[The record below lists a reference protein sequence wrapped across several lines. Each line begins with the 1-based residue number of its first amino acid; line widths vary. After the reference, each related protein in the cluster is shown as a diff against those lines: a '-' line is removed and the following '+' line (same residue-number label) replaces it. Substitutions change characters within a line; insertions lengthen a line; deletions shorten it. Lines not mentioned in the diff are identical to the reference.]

1 MNWPPE
7 GRDCNIRPMVRRR
20 QFLQQAAIGSA
31 ALVTSS
37 SIDAAPASAMQERSS
52 RAVLD
57 VGEEIRERPIAD
69 LQQAMTSGELTA
81 RAITQAYL
89 RRIDAIDRQG
99 PAINSVIELNPDAL
113 DIAARLDEERRSGRV
128 RGPLHGIPVLIKDNI
143 DTADRMKT
151 TAGSLA
157 LVDAK
162 PSRDAWLVARLRE
175 AGAVILGKTNLS
187 EWANFR
193 SNDSTSGWSGRGGLT
208 RNPYALDR
216 NGCGSSTGSGV
227 AVAAS
232 LCAAAVGTETD
243 GSIICPA
250 SRNGVVGIKPTVG
263 LVSRSGIIPIAATQD
278 TAGPMART
286 VADAA
291 ALLGAIAGVDPG
303 DAATRTARIASDY
316 REHLRMDGLQGRR
329 IGVMRNF
336 FGFDRRVD
344 ALMEEA
350 IAAVE
355 GAGATIVDPAD
366 LPTRGQFGQAEFQ
379 VLLYEFKAGIDA
391 YLAGLGP
398 ASPMT
403 SLADVM
409 AFNEAHAKEEMP
421 YFGQDIFTQ
430 AQAKG
435 PLTEKAYRAARAKAR
450 RLARTEGLD
459 RVFRGRKVD
468 AILAPSGGPAWLTD
482 LVNGDYG
489 TGGSSGPAAVA
500 GYPNV
505 TVPAGFVHG
514 LPIGV
519 SFIGP
524 AWSEGLLI
532 GMAYAYEQ
540 RTRLRRAPEYL
551 PGAPLS

>member
-1 MNWPPE
+1 MH
-7 GRDCNIRPMVRRR
+7 RRR
-20 QFLQQAAIGSA
+20 FLQQAALGGSA
-31 ALVTSS
+31 ALASS
-37 SIDAAPASAMQERSS
+37 PAFAAAPVASPAAQARVP
-52 RAVLD
+52 RASLA
-57 VGEEIRERPIAD
+57 VGEEVLERGVDA
-69 LQQAMTSGELTA
+69 LQRAMQSGALTS

-113 DIAARLDEERRSGRV
+113 DLAARLDRERAAGTV

-157 LVDAK
+157 LVEARPLQDAG
-162 PSRDAWLVARLRE
+162 LVVRLRE
-175 AGAVILGKTNLS
+175 AGAVVLGKTNLS

-232 LCAAAVGTETD
+232 LCAVAVGTETD
-243 GSIICPA
+243 GSIICPSA
-250 SRNGVVGIKPTVG
+250 RNGIVGVKPTVG

-291 ALLGAIAGVDPG
+291 VLLGAMAGTDPRDG
-303 DAATRTARIASDY
+303 ATAGARVAADY
-316 REHLRMDGLQGRR
+316 RAFLQADALKGKR

-344 ALMEEA
+344 ALMEATIEA
-350 IAAVE
+350 IE
-355 GAGATIVDPAD
+355 QAGATIVDKAN
-366 LPTRGQFGQAEFQ
+366 LPTRGQFGEAERL
-379 VLLYEFKAGIDA
+379 VLHYEFKDGLQK
-391 YLAGLGP
+391 YLAALGP
-398 ASPMT
+398 AAPMK
-403 SLADVM
+403 SLADVI
-409 AFNEAHAKEEMP
+409 AFNDAHAKEEMP
-421 YFGQDIFTQ
+421 HFGQDIFV
-430 AQAKG
+430 AAEAKG
-435 PLTEKAYRAARAKAR
+435 PLTDKEYLEAKAKAR
-450 RLARTEGLD
+450 RLSRDEGLD
-459 RVFRGRKVD
+459 TVIGEHRLD
-468 AILAPSGGPAWLTD
+468 AIIAPSGGPAWLTD
-482 LVNGDYG
+482 LINGDSG

-500 GYPNV
+500 GYPSV
-505 TVPAGFVHG
+505 TVPMAFVRG
-514 LPIGV
+514 LPVGV
-519 SFIGP
+519 SFIGK
-524 AWSEGLLI
+524 AWSEGPLL

-540 RTRLRRAPEYL
+540 RTKARRAPEYL
-551 PGAPLS
+551 PSAI